1 MIGVTEAVSGR
12 YDMLVRPR
20 DLADRIS
27 GAQQPQVFRLPIEAA
42 RRKAREIIDQ
52 FPRSGVMTVVENW
65 RQLPDGRI
73 EFTMRALPASD

>member
-1 MIGVTEAVSGR
+1 MV
-12 YDMLVRPR
+12 VRPR
-20 DLADRIS
+20 DLVDRIS
-27 GAQQPQVFRLPIEAA
+27 GAQPPQIFTLPVEAA

-73 EFTMRALPASD
+73 EFTMRALSALD

>member
-1 MIGVTEAVSGR
+1 
-12 YDMLVRPR
+12 MLARPQ

-27 GAQQPQVFRLPIEAA
+27 GAQQPQVFTLPIEAA

-65 RQLPDGRI
+65 RQLADGRI
-73 EFTMRALPASD
+73 EFTTRTLPTSD